1 MTSVWGPLGWMTLH
15 SVSTSYSENPT
26 LAEKQLVSS
35 WLEMFRDT
43 ITCPHCREHF
53 TGIHAKYKQVYPNYL
68 DSRQNFA
75 IFVFRAHNTVNR
87 RLKKPIYET
96 VAACMERL
104 RENIKTRSAHD
115 YRVAYINHIQKF
127 WRTLQDITGIV
138 ALKKI
143 NEMRRIEGEYF
154 LLKDTQFNV
163 QIREEPVTVA
173 RGVLEADT
181 PELVSSTGVPI
192 VFRPVDTTRVASR
205 MPMGGGFRMT
215 ANGLRLR

>member
-1 MTSVWGPLGWMTLH
+1 
-15 SVSTSYSENPT
+15 
-26 LAEKQLVSS
+26 
-35 WLEMFRDT
+35 MFRDT

-53 TGIHAKYKQVYPNYL
+53 GGIYATYKRIYPNYL

-75 IFVFRAHNTVNR
+75 MFAFRVHNTVNR
-87 RLKKPIYET
+87 RLKKPVYET

-104 RENIKTRSAHD
+104 QENVKTRSARD

-127 WRTLQDITGIV
+127 WRTFQDVTGIV

-154 LLKDTQFNV
+154 SLKDTGFNV
-163 QIREEPVTVA
+163 QLREEPVTVA

-181 PELVSSTGVPI
+181 PELVSSAGTPI
-192 VFRPVDTTRVASR
+192 VFRPVDTNRVASR

>member
-1 MTSVWGPLGWMTLH
+1 
-15 SVSTSYSENPT
+15 
-26 LAEKQLVSS
+26 
-35 WLEMFRDT
+35 MFRDT

-53 TGIHAKYKQVYPNYL
+53 TGIHAKYKRIYPNYL

-75 IFVFRAHNTVNR
+75 MFAFRVHNTVNR

-104 RENIKTRSAHD
+104 QENVKSRPARD

-127 WRTLQDITGIV
+127 WRTMQDMTGIV

-154 LLKDTQFNV
+154 SLKDTGFNV
-163 QIREEPVTVA
+163 QLREEPVTVA

-181 PELVSSTGVPI
+181 PELVSSGGAPI
-192 VFRPVDTTRVASR
+192 VFRPVDPTARIASR
-205 MPMGGGFRMT
+205 MPMGAGFRMT